1 MKTPVLLLMFNRPD
15 TTARVFD
22 AIRKAKPSKLF
33 IAADGA
39 RNDAEWDLCNKTR
52 DVVKN
57 VDWEC
62 EVHTLFRD
70 KNLGLGNGMDSAIS
84 WFFDNVEQGI
94 ILEDD
99 CLPDPSFF
107 TFCEN
112 MLDRYKDNENIGM
125 ISGDN
130 FIQEKT
136 LQKINPD
143 KDEYYLIRPVFIWG
157 WASWRRAWQK
167 HDLSMKQWPEV
178 KKNGY
183 IKTLFKNKNVA
194 NSFIDSFNFVYNKG
208 SHVWDIPWFFACLM
222 NKMLCIIPPRNL
234 ISNIG
239 VIGSHTVE
247 ETPFHNM
254 KAKHIDVTILRHP
267 QTISAN
273 IEIENSIFCDI
284 GASTFSYRRYLI
296 QLIDFFGLHNLVK
309 KIYRFFKFKI

>member
-1 MKTPVLLLMFNRPD
+1 MLKTPVLFLIFNRPD
-15 TTARVFD
+15 VTFRVFEE
-22 AIRKAKPSKLF
+22 IRKVQPERLY
-33 IAADGA
+33 IAADGPRQDKDGEGKKCEQA
-39 RNDAEWDLCNKTR
+39 RSIVNKI
-52 DVVKN
+52 
-57 VDWEC
+57 DWKC
-62 EVHTLFRD
+62 EVKTLFRD
-70 KNLGLGNGMDSAIS
+70 KNLGCRDAVSSAIN
-84 WFFDNVEQGI
+84 WFFDNVEEGI

-99 CLPDPSFF
+99 CLPDQSFF
-107 TFCEN
+107 TFCET
-112 MLDRYKDNENIGM
+112 LLEKYRDNEEIM
-125 ISGDN
+125 HISGTN
-130 FIQEKT
+130 F
-136 LQKINPD
+136 QKGL
-143 KDEYYLIRPVFIWG
+143 KRGKQSYYFSKMPLIWG

-273 IEIENSIFCDI
+273 ITIEDIIFRDI
-284 GASTFSYRRYLI
+284 GASAFSSRRYLI